1 MVCTSRLLLFHFL
14 AFTAPEDNCHHD
26 DNRMVA
32 GQPLYTIYRFGSVL
46 HRRTVKLS
54 TPRGP
59 CSLPSYSGNASSR
72 LHRNTFILGRYALR
86 PCRIG
91 RRNGGSLI
99 HCGEL
104 VGAAS
109 SEEINMVK
117 SVQAVV
123 TTFTSRSQ
131 RTSTERKRRF
141 QLFKV
146 LAKHGFADCFFYKHH
161 LFFLVLRFRRSVF
174 FSPEPTSRTNTS
186 KNL

>member
-32 GQPLYTIYRFGSVL
+32 GQPLYAIYRFGSVL

-86 PCRIG
+86 RCRIG
-91 RRNGGSLI
+91 QRNDCSLC

-109 SEEINMVK
+109 SLCPCIISGRLK
-117 SVQAVV
+117 LSRRQKRPSAQKTFKKQPFRCSLFAFRPVV
-123 TTFTSRSQ
+123 LVVGWVGRCAFLIRSGEKVCSGRRI
-131 RTSTERKRRF
+131 RTSD
-141 QLFKV
+141 LKV
-146 LAKHGFADCFFYKHH
+146 MGLA
-161 LFFLVLRFRRSVF
+161 S
-174 FSPEPTSRTNTS
+174 
-186 KNL
+186 